1 MHTVYEMDTYFL
13 KVQMFDKTVHVKHSK
28 GKADLKT
35 T

>member
-1 MHTVYEMDTYFL
+1 MKWILIFL
-13 KVQMFDKTVHVKHSK
+13 VQMFDKTVHVKLSK